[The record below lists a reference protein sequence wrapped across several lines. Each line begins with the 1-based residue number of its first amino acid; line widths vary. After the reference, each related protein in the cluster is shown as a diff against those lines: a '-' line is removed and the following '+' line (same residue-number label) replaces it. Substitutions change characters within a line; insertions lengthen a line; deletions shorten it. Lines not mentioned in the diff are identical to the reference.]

1 MYINK
6 KSLLMVM
13 FLLIGLSLS
22 AAPRNMLPRFP
33 ELIIEKGL
41 SENFKVTECQAKV
54 KIAGTDADA
63 SIKIQ
68 LQNQG
73 NSVVKSSL
81 KLRILYPTSEN
92 QIKFKIDG
100 KSISYNRSNPRHEF
114 ELQPQQTI
122 SLEVSSRTQINYS
135 VDSVRKAL
143 REQEEEEETQ
153 KKRKKFL
160 ISDFTSLFEREKFGK
175 RFMVGPIV
183 SKWGVFPI
191 DFSGVDIEINVP
203 SDFVMVTE
211 NADKWKETTT
221 GSSKVFRT
229 NDTEFF
235 KHAVFLP
242 ESDKEDFVKTQQILT
257 SEKFLH

>member
-1 MYINK
+1 MNNCK
-6 KSLLMVM
+6 KSILIALL
-13 FLLIGLSLS
+13 LLISSALN

-41 SENFKVTECQAKV
+41 SEHFKVINCQAKV
-54 KIAGTDADA
+54 KIAGTDAD
-63 SIKIQ
+63 SNIKVQ

-73 NSVVKSSL
+73 NSVVKSSV
-81 KLRILYPTSEN
+81 KLRVLYPTSEN

-100 KSISYNRSNPRHEF
+100 KQASYSRSNPRHEF
-114 ELQPQQTI
+114 ELQPQQIINFEI
-122 SLEVSSRTQINYS
+122 SARTQVNYS

-143 REQEEEEETQ
+143 REQQEDEENQ
-153 KKRKKFL
+153 KKRKSFL
-160 ISDFTSLFEREKFGK
+160 MSDFTSLFEREKFGK

-191 DFSGVDIEINVP
+191 DFSGVEIEISVP

-211 NADKWKETTT
+211 NADKWAETKT
-221 GSSKVFRT
+221 GGSKVFRT
-229 NDTEFF
+229 SDLELF
-235 KHAVFLP
+235 KNAVFLP
-242 ESDKEDFVKTQQILT
+242 ETDREDFIKTQQILT